1 MKVIN
6 ILLVFG
12 LMVLAV
18 SCATSVEISKD
29 VNYDYNVNVDLTDL
43 KTYDLRSIP
52 TTIGIEHLMLERIK
66 TAIDTELMFKKLKAR
81 LCIASGIDT
90 PQAFEILYHFA
101 FDAHNFIITIIV
113 KLPEKP
119 PSESYRIKLGKYIDA
134 YLSTGVKAKC
144 TLGEQDCEKVAE
156 FFNHVKN
163 HKAIVLKKIS
173 SYCNHFRL
181 KSHW

>member
-66 TAIDTELMFKKLKAR
+66 TAIDTELMFKKLKKTSNNPDF
-81 LCIASGIDT
+81 LIAIYGIRSRIFTTAWRGPD
-90 PQAFEILYHFA
+90 QDLIVEKGKLILKFVDPKTNQVIWWA
-101 FDAHNFIITIIV
+101 ETGAILDPDIN
-113 KLPEKP
+113 PENKTDMLNEVVRRILQKFP
-119 PSESYRIKLGKYIDA
+119 PA
-134 YLSTGVKAKC
+134 
-144 TLGEQDCEKVAE
+144 
-156 FFNHVKN
+156 
-163 HKAIVLKKIS
+163 S
-173 SYCNHFRL
+173 S
-181 KSHW
+181 S